1 MKREIITIHFTFI
14 FFVLVLVFQEPK
26 VYGQNEKP
34 NIILIMAD
42 DLGIGDIGPYGQAII
57 QTPNL
62 SNLAKQGMVFN
73 DFYAGSTVCAP
84 SRASLMTGQHTGN
97 TRVRG
102 NGEFPLE
109 SDLKILPEMLKENG
123 YRNLMFGKWGLGLK
137 GTEGSPEKRGWD
149 YFLGHLHHISAH
161 FQKPDSLDLFLNNT
175 LDRVKVPEGI
185 YANDWFTEGAI
196 NYIETSSNEEPFFIY
211 LSYTIPHAELLVPD
225 RYFKDFVNENGQS
238 VFPNEI
244 AWPDGKHYGQQE
256 YPKAAYAALVKS
268 LDDYVGQVMGALESK
283 GIADNTILI
292 FTSDNGTHIEG
303 GRRMEDVDYFQSSGQ
318 YRGVK
323 RDLYDGGIKVPLIM
337 RWPNKIEQNSTTD
350 HRASFWDVYNTLG
363 DVVGNKDDTRDGISF
378 LPTLLGKSKQR
389 KHKYLYWEF
398 HEFGGKQALLK
409 GDWKVVRLEVGKNPT
424 NKVELYNVKNDPSEQ
439 IDLADKFTK
448 KAAGLTRLMDK
459 VRTSSSLFNFGNK

>member
-1 MKREIITIHFTFI
+1 MKKCFPQYLLMPTLILL
-14 FFVLVLVFQEPK
+14 LVNIETRVF
-26 VYGQNEKP
+26 GQSKKP
-34 NIILIMAD
+34 NIVFIMAD
-42 DLGIGDIGPYGQAII
+42 DLGVGDIEPYGQSIFE
-57 QTPNL
+57 TPNL
-62 SNLAKQGMVFN
+62 SRLAQEGIMFK

-84 SRASLMTGQHTGN
+84 SRASLMTGQHTGKI
-97 TRVRG
+97 RIRG
-102 NGEFPLE
+102 NGEFPL
-109 SDLKILPEMLKENG
+109 DPDVKILPEMLKENG
-123 YRNLMFGKWGLGLK
+123 YTNLMFGKWGLGLQ
-137 GTEGSPEKRGWD
+137 ESESSPEKRGWD
-149 YFLGHLHHISAH
+149 FFLGHLHHVSAH

-175 LDRVKVPEGI
+175 LGRVKVPEGT

-244 AWPDGKHYGQQE
+244 AWPDGKHYGQQN
-256 YPKAAYAALVKS
+256 YPKAAYAALVHS
-268 LDDYVGQVMGALESK
+268 LDDYVGQVMDALESK

-323 RDLYDGGIKVPLIM
+323 RDLYDGGIKVPLIIK
-337 RWPNKIEQNSTTD
+337 WPDKIKQNSVTE
-350 HRASFWDVYNTLG
+350 HRASFWDVYNTFG
-363 DVVGNKDDTRDGISF
+363 DIVGNIDSTRDGISF
-378 LPTLLGKSKQR
+378 LPTLLGKSKQ
-389 KHKYLYWEF
+389 KQHEYLYWEF

-409 GDWKVVRLEVGKNPT
+409 GDWKIIRLEVGNNPA
-424 NKVELYNVKNDPSEQ
+424 NKVELYNVKKDPAEQ

-448 KAAGLTRLMDK
+448 RAARLTRIMDN
-459 VRTSSSLFNFGNK
+459 VRTSSSLFNFGKK